1 MKKQTSIG
9 YFTALAVLLAFAM
22 SAYWFSSG
30 EPKETCINIFLSILI
45 AGLPILLWLAKAL
58 PVARGTAQAKKLNI
72 ELESPDIL
80 ATLDKINVLAV
91 SKGGIVTEGKP
102 YVAGIVPAGLSQGTL
117 LGLAAS
123 AEREAKHPFGQAIY
137 QAAIARQ
144 ARLQPLSASNEI
156 PGCGMEALINRAPV
170 RVGKPDW
177 LLEEGVDIGADL
189 LTRAD
194 QIAQRGQS
202 TVFVANG
209 KYCRGII
216 VLDDNVPQET
226 AEAFNQLQQKGVQVV
241 MLSGDSRRTANAISK
256 QAGIDTARFE
266 LTDQGKAREIKLL
279 QTHGCTVAMIGN
291 GIRDEAA
298 MAEADLRIHLG
309 PVPAKT
315 GDVAH
320 DIDLPEN
327 SSIIIKSSNI
337 SDFIHLSEL
346 SHRVMDI
353 VQQNRIVALLFWVL
367 LLPPAMGLVK
377 TFGGPFLPPAAA
389 LTGQICASLMI
400 LFNSLRA

>member
-45 AGLPILLWLAKAL
+45 AGLPIPLWLAKAL
-58 PVARGTAQAKKLNI
+58 PFARGTAQAKKMNI

-80 ATLDKINVLAV
+80 TTLDKINVLAV

-137 QAAIARQ
+137 QAATARQ

-170 RVGKPDW
+170 RVGKADW

-216 VLDDNVPQET
+216 VLDDNIPQET
-226 AEAFNQLQQKGVQVV
+226 AETFNQLQQKGVQVV

-256 QAGIDTARFE
+256 QAGIDTARSE

-315 GDVAH
+315 GDAAH

-327 SSIIIKSSNI
+327 SSIVLKNNNL
-337 SDFIHLSEL
+337 SDFLHLSEI
-346 SHRVMDI
+346 SHIIMDI

-377 TFGGPFLPPAAA
+377 TFGGPFLAPAAA
-389 LTGQICASLMI
+389 LTGQIGASLMI

>member
-9 YFTALAVLLAFAM
+9 YFTVLAVLLAIAM
-22 SAYWFSSG
+22 SAYWLSAG
-30 EPKETCINIFLSILI
+30 ESKETASNIFLAIVI
-45 AGLPILLWLAKAL
+45 AGLPLPLWLAQSL
-58 PVARGTAQAKKLNI
+58 PLARGAAKASKANI
-72 ELESPDIL
+72 RLESPEVL
-80 ATLDKINVLAV
+80 ATLDKINALAV

-102 YVAGIVPAGLSQGTL
+102 YVAGLVPAGLSQGTL

-144 ARLQPLSASNEI
+144 ARMQPLSASNEI
-156 PGCGMEALINRAPV
+156 PGCGMEALINRMPV
-170 RVGKPDW
+170 RVGKAEW
-177 LLEEGVDIGADL
+177 LLEEGVDITADL

-216 VLDDNVPQET
+216 VLDDNIPKET
-226 AEAFNQLQQKGVQVV
+226 TDAFTQLQQQGIQIV

-256 QAGIDTARFE
+256 QAGIDTARSE

-291 GIRDEAA
+291 GVRDEAA

-309 PVPAKT
+309 PLPEKT
-315 GDVAH
+315 GDAAH

-327 SSIIIKSSNI
+327 SSIVLENNNL
-337 SDFIHLSEL
+337 SDFLHLSKL
-346 SHRVMDI
+346 SHKVMDI
-353 VQQNRIVALLFWVL
+353 VQQNRIVALLFWLL

-389 LTGQICASLMI
+389 LTGQLCASLMI

>member
-1 MKKQTSIG
+1 MKKNASLR
-9 YFTALAVLLAFAM
+9 YFTALAVFLAIIM
-22 SAYWFSSG
+22 SAYWFSAG
-30 EPKETCINIFLSILI
+30 ESIERVVNIFLSVLV
-45 AGLPILLWLAKAL
+45 AGLPIPLWLSYSLPLARGAAKAKQ
-58 PVARGTAQAKKLNI
+58 RNI
-72 ELESPDIL
+72 ELKTPDVL
-80 ATLDKINVLAV
+80 AVLDKIDTLAV

-102 YVAGIVPAGLSQGTL
+102 YVAGLVPAGLSQGIL

-144 ARLQPLSASNEI
+144 ARMQPLSASNEV

-170 RVGKPDW
+170 RVGKAEW
-177 LLEEGVDIGADL
+177 LLEEGVDISADL

-216 VLDDNVPQET
+216 VLDDKIPEET
-226 AEAFNQLQQKGVQVV
+226 VHAFQQLQKQGIQIV
-241 MLSGDSRRTANAISK
+241 MLSGDSRRTANAICR
-256 QAGIDTARFE
+256 QAGIDTAHSE

-279 QTHGCTVAMIGN
+279 QTHGNTVAMIGN
-291 GIRDEAA
+291 GLRDEAA
-298 MAEADLRIHLG
+298 MAGADLRIQLG

-315 GDVAH
+315 DDSVLA
-320 DIDLPEN
+320 IDLPEN
-327 SSIIIKSSNI
+327 RSVVLNSNKL
-337 SDFIHLSEL
+337 SDFIMLTEL

-353 VQQNRIVALLFWVL
+353 VHQNRIVVICCWLL

-377 TFGGPFLPPAAA
+377 TFGGPFLPPFAA
-389 LTGQICASLMI
+389 LIGQVCAALMI
-400 LFNSLRA
+400 LLNSLRA

>member
-1 MKKQTSIG
+1 MKKHASIR
-9 YFTALAVLLAFAM
+9 YFTALAVLLAIIM
-22 SAYWFSSG
+22 SAYWFSAG
-30 EPKETCINIFLSILI
+30 ESKELVINIFLSILV
-45 AGLPILLWLAKAL
+45 AGLPIPLWLSNAL
-58 PVARGTAQAKKLNI
+58 PLARGTAKAKQQQI
-72 ELESPDIL
+72 ELETPDVL
-80 ATLDKINVLAV
+80 TVLDKIDTLAV

-102 YVAGIVPAGLSQGTL
+102 YVAGLVPAGLGQGTL

-123 AEREAKHPFGQAIY
+123 AEREARHPFGQAIY
-137 QAAIARQ
+137 QAAIERQ
-144 ARLQPLSASNEI
+144 ARMQPLSASNEI

-170 RVGKPDW
+170 RVGKAEW
-177 LLEEGVDIGADL
+177 LLEEGVDISADL

-216 VLDDNVPQET
+216 VLDDNIPEET
-226 AEAFNQLQQKGVQVV
+226 IQAFNQLQQQGIQIVL
-241 MLSGDSRRTANAISK
+241 LSGDSRRTANAIRK
-256 QAGIDTARFE
+256 QAGIDAAHSE

-279 QTHGCTVAMIGN
+279 QTHGNTVAMIGN

-298 MAEADLRIHLG
+298 MAGADLRIHLG
-309 PVPAKT
+309 PVPEKT
-315 GDVAH
+315 GDPAH

-327 SSIIIKSSNI
+327 HSVILASKKL
-337 SDFIHLSEL
+337 SDFINLTEL

-353 VQQNRIVALLFWVL
+353 VHQNRIVAILFWIL

-377 TFGGPFLPPAAA
+377 TFGGPFLPPFAA
-389 LTGQICASLMI
+389 LTGQICAALMI
-400 LFNSLRA
+400 LLNSLRA